1 MATRKRSKSSAA
13 RTAASAARKARGA
26 SRRPASSSLVL
37 RHLALAA
44 EAARAW
50 AWVWDIGTDRL
61 HWATPPEGLLGP
73 RPAGGSYP
81 DFREMVHGGDRARFL
96 ATGRKALAALSAERR
111 SAPYECAF
119 RLVRTD
125 GEVRTCLARGRAQAD
140 RAGRPIRMIGVT
152 VDIEPQVLERA
163 RRRRAEGRLASF
175 LDLAADWFME
185 TDAALRVRFVSD
197 TAAERSPVAPA
208 DILGRALWEL
218 PAANLTSADRERLRA
233 QLERREPL
241 RDVVLEL
248 PPGGRW
254 ILLNAQAT
262 YAEDGTFTG
271 YRAVAR
277 DATPEIQAR
286 RAAEQAAQ
294 RLRIALDAAGAIEW
308 RAGPGGE
315 VWLDEG
321 WARLVGGAQGK
332 TRTTVAELARLLDPR
347 QASEVKRELV
357 ATLKGE
363 IGQYAMEHRVR
374 TASGWKRVY
383 SLGRVLERDPRTG
396 RALRMVGVNLDV
408 TALRAAEERLED
420 LFRAADEGIFFYEH
434 EPAVPTALAPREQAE
449 RILERARLA
458 RANLAY
464 ARMYGESDPRA
475 LVGRTLEH
483 FGSRE
488 TRLAILQRYVH
499 AGYRIENALWSETI
513 AGEERW
519 FRGSI
524 YGTVKGGELT
534 GAWGLKRDVTEEQ
547 RALRL
552 LTLQRDL
559 LQMVARGA
567 AAEAVLDAML
577 QGAQG
582 LVPQAIPSF
591 VLLDEPGT
599 HIARSLGPALDEAY
613 HRALEG
619 LAIGPKVGS
628 CGTAAWRGERV
639 VVTDIETDPLWE
651 DYRGLALERGLAAC
665 WSEPVRD
672 AAGRVLGTFALYAR
686 TARAP
691 SAWESALVEALA
703 PLAATALER
712 ARAARMLAASEARFR
727 DFARAAAEWFWEA
740 DTEGRYTWYSEEVE
754 RVTGFPREW
763 YYGKTRLELAAAA
776 GEDLDSPRWRAHRKA
791 LEERRSWRDF
801 RYARRGPDG
810 VRWIASSGVPVFD
823 ARGEF
828 AGWRG
833 TGRDVTEEVLLAER
847 ARRAESRLAEAIEHL
862 EHAVSLTDAEDRIVL
877 VNEAHRRLNPGLPD
891 GSLGRTYEEHLRAG
905 IALGHYPEAS
915 GREEAWLA
923 ERLAARRAADGRPA
937 LVRRQGGSARLVTYS
952 RLADGGILTIA
963 MDVSEQERLR
973 LQLEEER
980 IRFEALFRA
989 APAPTCI
996 ARPEG
1001 GILDC
1006 NDAYCAFFGLA
1017 REALIGRSAVEL
1029 GLMDA
1034 AEREAAAA
1042 RMRAEG
1048 RLRGAALRVR
1058 TAGGEERR
1066 VLASVERVSWR
1077 GEPANLIQFLDITER
1092 ERAAEALRESEER
1105 FRSLAELLP
1114 DAILVHWNETIM
1126 YANQATA
1133 ALVGAP
1139 SAEELVGRSIAEVA
1153 APDLIERIRSRL
1165 KRLRA
1170 VGERLPTDEQR
1181 VRRRDGAERPVAT
1194 DATLVPW
1201 RGDLAYLSVLR
1212 DITEFVRQREEIRA
1226 LNATLEQRV
1235 AERTAELREANRRL
1249 VELVRELE
1257 AFSYSVSHD
1266 LKAPLRAVAG
1276 FSRMLVEDEGERLS
1290 EEGRRKLA
1298 VLEKSARTMGELVEG
1313 LLALA
1318 RVNRETLR
1326 IEPLDLAA
1334 IAREWLEAA
1343 PQDARAAVRIGELP
1357 PARGDAR
1364 LARQLLA
1371 NLLDNALKYSAQAD
1385 GRRIELGWDEAA
1397 RAYFVRDN
1405 GIGFDMAHAKKL
1417 FRPFER
1423 LHAGE
1428 RYPGTGIGLAI
1439 VRRIAERHGGR
1450 VWAEAAPGE
1459 GAKFY
1464 FTLGAE

>member
-13 RTAASAARKARGA
+13 RPAASAARKERGA
-26 SRRPASSSLVL
+26 PRRPASSSLAL
-37 RHLALAA
+37 RQLALAA

-61 HWATPPEGLLGP
+61 HWMAPPEDLLGP

-81 DFREMVHGGDRARFL
+81 DFREMVHGGDRARYL
-96 ATGRKALAALSAERR
+96 ATGRAALAALSAERR

-185 TDAALRVRFVSD
+185 TDAAFRVRFVSD
-197 TAAERSPVAPA
+197 TAAERSPIAPA
-208 DILGRALWEL
+208 DVLGRALWEL
-218 PAANLTSADRERLRA
+218 PAANLTSADRGRLRA
-233 QLERREPL
+233 QLQRREPL
-241 RDVVLEL
+241 RDVVLEV

-254 ILLNAQAT
+254 LLLSAQAT
-262 YAEDGTFTG
+262 YTEDGTFTG

-277 DATPEIQAR
+277 DATPEIEAR

-308 RAGPGGE
+308 RAGPGSE

-321 WARLVGGAQGK
+321 WARLVGAAQGE
-332 TRTTVAELARLLDPR
+332 TRTTVAELARLLDPQ
-347 QASEVKRELV
+347 QASEVKRALV

-363 IGQYAMEHRVR
+363 TAQYAMEHRVR
-374 TASGWKRVY
+374 TASGWRRIY
-383 SLGRVLERDPRTG
+383 SLGRVTRRDPQTG
-396 RALRMVGVNLDV
+396 RALEMAGVNLDV
-408 TALRAAEERLED
+408 SALRSAEQRLDEF
-420 LFRAADEGIFFYEH
+420 LRATGEGIFRFVH
-434 EPAVPTALAPREQAE
+434 RPPVPVGLPPAEQVE
-449 RILERARLA
+449 RILAVARLEY
-458 RANLAY
+458 ANSAY
-464 ARMYGESDPRA
+464 ARIYGATDPAELAGKRLERFGGRESNRG
-475 LVGRTLEH
+475 LVE
-483 FGSRE
+483 
-488 TRLAILQRYVH
+488 RYVRS
-499 AGYRIENALWSETI
+499 GYRLENVLWNETI
-513 AGEERW
+513 GGEERW
-519 FRGSI
+519 FRGSV
-524 YGTVKGGELT
+524 YGTVEDGNLV
-534 GAWGLKRDVTEEQ
+534 GAWGLQREVTEEE
-547 RALRL
+547 RAARL
-552 LTLQRDL
+552 LRLQRDL
-559 LQMVARGA
+559 LERIARGA
-567 AAEAVLDAML
+567 DTEAILEAML
-577 QGAQG
+577 EGAQA
-582 LVPQAIPSF
+582 LVPGSVASF
-591 VLLDEPGT
+591 VLLDETGT
-599 HIARSLGPALDEAY
+599 RIAKSLGPGLDEAC

-639 VVTDIETDPLWE
+639 VVTDIRTDPIWE
-651 DYRGLALERGLAAC
+651 DYRALALERGLSAC

-672 AAGRVLGTFALYAR
+672 ATGRVLGTFALYAR
-686 TARAP
+686 AP
-691 SAWESALVEALA
+691 RGPTVWEIAVIEALA

-712 ARAARMLAASEARFR
+712 SRAARLLAASEARFR

-740 DTEGRYTWYSEEVE
+740 DTEGRYTWFSKEVE
-754 RVTGFPREW
+754 RVTGFAREW
-763 YYGKTRLELAAAA
+763 YYGRTRLELAAAA

-791 LEERRSWRDF
+791 LEERRPWRDF
-801 RYARRGPDG
+801 RFARKAPDG
-810 VRWIASSGVPVFD
+810 VRWIASSAVPVFD
-823 ARGEF
+823 AKGEF

-833 TGRDVTEEVLLAER
+833 TARDVTEEVLLAER

-862 EHAVSLTDAEDRIVL
+862 EHAVCLTDAADRIVL
-877 VNEAHRRLNPGLPD
+877 ANEAHRRLNPGLPD

-905 IALGHYPEAS
+905 IALGYYPEAN

-923 ERLAARRAADGRPA
+923 ERLAARRAADGRA
-937 LVRRQGGSARLVTYS
+937 MLVRRQGGSARLVTYS

-973 LQLEEER
+973 VQLEEER
-980 IRFEALFRA
+980 ARFEALFRA
-989 APAPTCI
+989 APVPSSI
-996 ARPEG
+996 VRPG
-1001 GILDC
+1001 GEILDC

-1017 REALIGRSAVEL
+1017 REALIGRSVVEL
-1029 GLMDA
+1029 GLVDA
-1034 AEREAAAA
+1034 AERAAAFA
-1042 RMRAEG
+1042 RARAEG
-1048 RLRGAALRVR
+1048 RQRGVALHVR

-1066 VLASVERVSWR
+1066 VLASVERVAWR
-1077 GEPANLIQFLDITER
+1077 GEPADVIQFLDVTER

-1105 FRSLAELLP
+1105 FRQLAELLP
-1114 DAILVHWNETIM
+1114 DALMVHWNETIL
-1126 YANQATA
+1126 YANEAMA
-1133 ALVGAP
+1133 ALVGAA
-1139 SAEELVGRSIAEVA
+1139 SAEQLVGCSLAQVL
-1153 APDLIERIRSRL
+1153 APDSLEQARGRM
-1165 KRLRA
+1165 KRVLDGARVPVA
-1170 VGERLPTDEQR
+1170 ELR
-1181 VRRRDGAERPVAT
+1181 VRRADGSEVPVASNG
-1194 DATLVPW
+1194 AAISW
-1201 RGDLAYLSVLR
+1201 ERGRAYLSVLR
-1212 DITEFVRQREEIRA
+1212 DISEFVRQREEIRA
-1226 LNATLEQRV
+1226 LNETLERRV

-1298 VLEKSARTMGELVEG
+1298 VLERSARTMGELVEG

-1343 PQDARAAVRIGELP
+1343 PQDARAAVQIGELP
-1357 PARGDAR
+1357 SARGDAR

-1371 NLLDNALKYSAQAD
+1371 NLLDNAFKYSAHAD

-1405 GIGFDMAHAKKL
+1405 GVGFDMAHAKKL

-1459 GAKFY
+1459 GATFY
-1464 FTLGAE
+1464 FTFGEE

>member
-1 MATRKRSKSSAA
+1 MATRKRSNSSEARSAA
-13 RTAASAARKARGA
+13 AAARKGRGA
-26 SRRPASSSLVL
+26 SRRPGSSSLAL
-37 RHLALAA
+37 RQLALAA

-61 HWATPPEGLLGP
+61 HWMAPPEDLLGP

-81 DFREMVHGGDRARFL
+81 DFREMVHGADRARLL
-96 ATGRKALAALSAERR
+96 AAGRSALAALSAERR

-125 GEVRTCLARGRAQAD
+125 GEVRTCLARGRAEAD
-140 RAGRPIRMIGVT
+140 RSGRPVRVIGVT
-152 VDIEPQVLERA
+152 VDVEPQALDRA
-163 RRRRAEGRLASF
+163 LRRRAEGRLSAF
-175 LDLAADWFME
+175 LDLAADWFLE
-185 TDAALRVRFVSD
+185 TDASLRVIFVSD
-197 TAAERSPVAPA
+197 SAEGRSPVARA
-208 DILGRALWEL
+208 DLLGRALWEL

-233 QLERREPL
+233 QLEQREPML
-241 RDVVLEL
+241 HLVLEFSPGPRWIVL
-248 PPGGRW
+248 SAKPSFTDGGR
-254 ILLNAQAT
+254 
-262 YAEDGTFTG
+262 FTG

-277 DATPEIQAR
+277 DLTPEIEAR
-286 RAAEQAAQ
+286 RAAEEAAK
-294 RLRIALDAAGAIEW
+294 RLRLAIDAAGAIEW
-308 RAGPGGE
+308 QAGPAGE
-315 VWLDEG
+315 VWLDER
-321 WARLVGGAQGK
+321 WAMLLGRGQGE
-332 TRTTVAELARLLDPR
+332 TRASVAELSTLLDP
-347 QASEVKRELV
+347 QEAPEVRRALI

-363 IGQYAMEHRVR
+363 AGQYAMEHRVR
-374 TASGWKRVY
+374 TASGWKRIY

-420 LFRAADEGIFFYEH
+420 LFRAVDEGIFFYEH

-449 RILERARLA
+449 RILECARLA

-464 ARMYGESDPRA
+464 ARMYGESDPQA

-488 TRLAILQRYVH
+488 TRLAVLQGYVH

-559 LQMVARGA
+559 LQMVARGT
-567 AAEAVLDAML
+567 AAEAVIDAML
-577 QGAQG
+577 QGAQS
-582 LVPQAIPSF
+582 LAPEAIPSF

-613 HRALEG
+613 HCALEG
-619 LAIGPKVGS
+619 LAIGPKAGS

-691 SAWESALVEALA
+691 SGWEIAVVEALA

-712 ARAARMLAASEARFR
+712 SRAGRLLAASEARFR
-727 DFARAAAEWFWEA
+727 DFARAAGEWFWEA
-740 DTEGRYTWYSEEVE
+740 DAEGRYTWYSEEVE

-776 GEDLDSPRWRAHRKA
+776 GEDLDSPRWRAHRKT
-791 LEERRSWRDF
+791 LEERGSWRDF
-801 RYARRGPDG
+801 RYARKAPDG
-810 VRWIASSGVPVFD
+810 VRWISSSGVPVFD
-823 ARGEF
+823 EKGEF
-828 AGWRG
+828 TGWRG
-833 TGRDVTEEVLLAER
+833 TGRDVTHEVLLAER

-862 EHAVSLTDAEDRIVL
+862 EHAVSLTDAADRIVL

-915 GREEAWLA
+915 GREDAWLA

-973 LQLEEER
+973 VQLEEER
-980 IRFEALFRA
+980 VRFEALFRA
-989 APAPTCI
+989 APVPSSI
-996 ARPEG
+996 VRPEG
-1001 GILDC
+1001 EILDC

-1029 GLMDA
+1029 GLVDA
-1034 AEREAAAA
+1034 AERAAAFA
-1042 RMRAEG
+1042 RARAGG
-1048 RLRGAALRVR
+1048 RQRGVVLHVR
-1058 TAGGEERR
+1058 TAAGEARR
-1066 VLASVERVSWR
+1066 VLASVERVAWR
-1077 GEPANLIQFLDITER
+1077 GEPTDLIQFLDITER

-1153 APDLIERIRSRL
+1153 APDVIERIRGRL

-1194 DATLVPW
+1194 DATLIPW
-1201 RGDLAYLSVLR
+1201 RGGLAYLSVLR

-1235 AERTAELREANRRL
+1235 AERTAELQEANRRL

-1298 VLEKSARTMGELVEG
+1298 VLERSARTMGELVEG
-1313 LLALA
+1313 LLSLA

-1326 IEPLDLAA
+1326 IAPLDLAA

-1343 PQDARAAVRIGELP
+1343 PAAARAAVRIGELP
-1357 PARGDAR
+1357 SARGDAR

-1371 NLLDNALKYSAQAD
+1371 NLLENALKYSAQAD
-1385 GRRIELGWDEAA
+1385 PARVELGWDDAA

-1459 GAKFY
+1459 GATFY
-1464 FTLGAE
+1464 FTLGEE